1 MDTDSVNMSTSSRNV
16 HLPVFIHFF
25 RLLLI
30 THVMLN
36 LCLLSIGVFDTFD
49 TVTCEGVGFTEIDRI
64 KYDEGKKQ
72 YELVESKS
80 RMPQYGTC
88 WKSALAAM
96 QAGCKLLTDD
106 IQSRLA
112 LAYLNCFLE
121 VQGRPT
127 HECDASMAFK
137 DCIYFLDDSD
147 RGSLTTFF
155 THTQNICYFLE
166 SQVWHEETEK
176 TIGRLAQSSELV
188 ADQLETTSELQRKII
203 ERQSDILQNQEK
215 ILDTASNLSSSITA
229 SSEDIQD
236 LSSDLRKTTE
246 QQKILVKLQSLVL
259 GEISGFY
266 SIIYYVCAMVVAY
279 VITSTARTSSARLWL
294 FFLITCNIIVE
305 WILIK
310 YKSEYLLEW
319 IQIDSEV
326 SEA

>member
-1 MDTDSVNMSTSSRNV
+1 
-16 HLPVFIHFF
+16 
-25 RLLLI
+25 
-30 THVMLN
+30 MLN

-147 RGSLTTFF
+147 RGSLTTFSR
-155 THTQNICYFLE
+155 THKIFVISWNRKCGMKRRRKRSGGWHKVPNLLLISWKQRVNCKEKLLKDRVTFCKIKKKFLTLH
-166 SQVWHEETEK
+166 QT
-176 TIGRLAQSSELV
+176 
-188 ADQLETTSELQRKII
+188 
-203 ERQSDILQNQEK
+203 
-215 ILDTASNLSSSITA
+215 
-229 SSEDIQD
+229 
-236 LSSDLRKTTE
+236 
-246 QQKILVKLQSLVL
+246 
-259 GEISGFY
+259 
-266 SIIYYVCAMVVAY
+266 
-279 VITSTARTSSARLWL
+279 
-294 FFLITCNIIVE
+294 
-305 WILIK
+305 
-310 YKSEYLLEW
+310 
-319 IQIDSEV
+319 
-326 SEA
+326 